1 MGHGDKGFD
10 RGTRGACRA
19 VARRYSGVEDK
30 SLWFGQSPD
39 GKKIPR
45 DMTGQI
51 NQARSKLQ
59 QVEAHIASMKAKL
72 ED

>member
-1 MGHGDKGFD
+1 VTIKDLIAEQEAH
-10 RGTRGACRA
+10 AELLRA
-19 VARRYSGVEDK
+19 DIAAMEDK
-30 SLWFGQSPD
+30 LLWFGQSPD
-39 GKKIPR
+39 GKKMPL

-72 ED
+72 KD